1 MNMAMQY
8 YRSWPLQLVLLMI
21 IRILIPSGNATRSC
35 DSDGQWGEINVLN
48 CTSREFVELE
58 QVWVRFGRGR
68 LNIALN
74 SYDK

>member
-1 MNMAMQY
+1 MAMQY

-21 IRILIPSGNATRSC
+21 IPSGNATRSY
-35 DSDGQWGEINVLN
+35 DSDAQWSEINVLN

-68 LNIALN
+68 LNFALN
-74 SYDK
+74 SK